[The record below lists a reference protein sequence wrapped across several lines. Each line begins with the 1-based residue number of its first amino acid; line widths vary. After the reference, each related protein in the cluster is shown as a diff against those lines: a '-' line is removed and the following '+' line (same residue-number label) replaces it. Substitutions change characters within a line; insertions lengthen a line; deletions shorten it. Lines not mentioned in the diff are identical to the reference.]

1 MDKYFN
7 SVSPFP
13 IFVVYQAYNC
23 HLMKYAKIYLTLEPE
38 NLSKCVRSI

>member
-7 SVSPFP
+7 SISPFP

-23 HLMKYAKIYLTLEPE
+23 HLMKYAKILFDTGTREL
-38 NLSKCVRSI
+38 I